1 MKKKACFLVSIF
13 IVICL
18 AIVGCSNSESLESS
32 NKDNKPKKE
41 EKKDKEVVVGEKIVS
56 DKMEITINKVEF
68 SYDVLPK
75 VKESFYTHY
84 PAESGKVY
92 IDIAADIKNA
102 QKQELNCS
110 DLLTIEADYNDGYKY
125 SSQTIVEDETTGFTY
140 DNITSIDP
148 LETKGV
154 RFIIDCPDEVKTSDK
169 PVILNFTFD
178 GNKYVYKMK

>member
-1 MKKKACFLVSIF
+1 M
-13 IVICL
+13 
-18 AIVGCSNSESLESS
+18 
-32 NKDNKPKKE
+32 
-41 EKKDKEVVVGEKIVS
+41 
-56 DKMEITINKVEF
+56 
-68 SYDVLPK
+68 LPK